1 MVKSLHPLPIP
12 DRRCIVIMAGG
23 TGGHVFPAL
32 AVAQELVEKNWQVS
46 WLGTKK
52 GLEGRVVPEQG
63 IEIDWLSV
71 AGVRGKGW
79 LSKITA
85 VLLLVKACGQALKI
99 LHQRKPDVV
108 LGMGG
113 FVAGPGGLMAKL
125 LGIPLVIHEQNRVPG
140 TTNRLL
146 ARMANQVLEA
156 FPGSFD
162 KKLNAKF
169 TGNPLRKQFVIPFNS
184 SFSKG
189 EANPVIAKVNG
200 LTPLLE
206 KGVLGGIKILVVGGS
221 QGAQVLN
228 EVVPEALAELKNAEV
243 RHQTGEAMRQQVE
256 SRYKALEVNAE
267 VNAFIEDMVSAYQWA
282 DLVICRS
289 GAMTV
294 SEVAAAGV
302 PAIFIPL
309 PNAIDDHQT
318 ANARYLTDVGG
329 GMLLMQKDLDAITL
343 VDHITKA
350 IKKLDVMG
358 NTAKKYARLDATE
371 IVAGV
376 CIAEAKL

>member
-1 MVKSLHPLPIP
+1 MDKKSSSPSPVP
-12 DRRCIVIMAGG
+12 YRRRIVIMAGG

-32 AVAQELVEKNWQVS
+32 AVAQALIEKGWQVS
-46 WLGTKK
+46 WLGTQK
-52 GLEGRVVPEQG
+52 GLEGRVIPEQG

-85 VLLLVKACGQALKI
+85 ALLLIKACIQALKI
-99 LHQRKPDVV
+99 LQKRKPDVV

-125 LGIPLVIHEQNRVPG
+125 LGIPLIIHEQNRVPG

-156 FPGSFD
+156 FPGSFN

-169 TGNPLRKQFVIPFNS
+169 TGNPLRKQFAIPF
-184 SFSKG
+184 FKE
-189 EANPVIAKVNG
+189 EASLRK
-200 LTPLLE
+200 
-206 KGVLGGIKILVVGGS
+206 IKILVVGGS
-221 QGAQVLN
+221 QGAQILN
-228 EVVPEALAELKNAEV
+228 EVVPDALAALGSNAV
-243 RHQTGEAMRQQVE
+243 QIKHQTGTAMQAQVD
-256 SRYKALEVNAE
+256 SRYKALSVNAE

-282 DLVICRS
+282 DLVICRA

-302 PAIFIPL
+302 AAIFIPL
-309 PNAIDDHQT
+309 PSAIDDHQT
-318 ANARYLTDVGG
+318 ANARYLTDAGAG
-329 GMLLMQKDLDAITL
+329 LILMQKDLNATTL
-343 VDHITKA
+343 VEHITKV
-350 IKKLDVMG
+350 IKQLDVMSK
-358 NTAKKYARLDATE
+358 TAKEYARLDATE
-371 IVAGV
+371 VVAGV
-376 CIAEAKL
+376 CVAEAGL

>member
-1 MVKSLHPLPIP
+1 MAK
-12 DRRCIVIMAGG
+12 RIVIMAGG

-32 AVAQELVEKNWQVS
+32 AVAQTLIEKGWQVS
-46 WLGTKK
+46 WLGTQK
-52 GLEGRVVPEQG
+52 GLEGRVIPEQG

-85 VLLLVKACGQALKI
+85 VLLLIKACIQAVKI
-99 LHQRKPDVV
+99 LRKRKPDVV

-125 LGIPLVIHEQNRVPG
+125 LGIPLIIHEQNRVPG

-146 ARMANQVLEA
+146 AGMANQVLEA
-156 FPGSFD
+156 FPDSFN
-162 KKLNAKF
+162 KKLNARF
-169 TGNPLRKQFVIPFNS
+169 TGNPLRKQFVECASRRETHP
-184 SFSKG
+184 
-189 EANPVIAKVNG
+189 
-200 LTPLLE
+200 
-206 KGVLGGIKILVVGGS
+206 GINILVVGGS
-221 QGAQVLN
+221 QGAQILN
-228 EVVPEALAELKNAEV
+228 EVVPDALAELNGVEV
-243 RHQTGEAMRQQVE
+243 RHQTGTAMQEQVE
-256 SRYKALEVNAE
+256 SRYKELGVKAE

-294 SEVAAAGV
+294 SEVAAAGI

-318 ANARYLTDVGG
+318 ANAWYLADVGAG
-329 GMLLMQKDLDAITL
+329 LILRQKDLNAATL
-343 VDHITKA
+343 VEHITKVL
-350 IKKLDVMG
+350 KQLDVMSK
-358 NTAKKYARLDATE
+358 TAKEYARLDATE
-371 IVAGV
+371 VVAGV
-376 CIAEAKL
+376 CM